1 MDFLQAPGHT
11 TTQQATTDAV
21 DLSRTILTDLFGPP
35 ERRAFAVAFWDGT
48 REAPGAHAPEFTL
61 VLRRPD
67 ALRRM
72 LVPPSELTLA
82 EAYLRGDIEIEG
94 DLGAASG
101 VADDLGALLAAPG
114 RLARVLL
121 RLQALP
127 AANDM
132 PVARTDG
139 RFRRQGVRHSLEGDR
154 AAVRHHYDLGND
166 FYALWLDR
174 RMVYSCAYFPTG
186 GETLDE
192 AQEAKLELIC
202 RKLRLRPGERLLDI
216 GCGWGGLICY
226 AAERYGVEAL
236 GITLSQAQAQ
246 LARERI
252 AAAGL
257 SGRCRVEICDYRQL
271 PPSEVFDKVVSVG
284 MVEHVGRAQMR
295 AYFEAAFRHT
305 RPGGLFLNHGIV
317 LVAPPSHGA
326 LGRLGA
332 RLWGQGAFIQS
343 YIFPDGELLPAG
355 EMLGYAEACGFEP
368 RDLESLREHYALTL
382 DHWRRRLEA
391 RHTEAVA
398 LVGEQFYRAWRLYL
412 AGAAWR
418 FRVGQIGIVQ
428 MLLARQTARGRVELP
443 LTRADLYRLP
453 GAGVEPPGF
462 PALQPV

>member
-1 MDFLQAPGHT
+1 MDFLHTPGPT
-11 TTQQATTDAV
+11 TTQQATTNAV
-21 DLSRTILTDLFGPP
+21 DLSRKILLDLFGPP
-35 ERRAFAVAFWDGT
+35 ERRTFAVVFWDGS
-48 REAPGAHAPEFTL
+48 REQPGDRAPEFTL

-72 LVPPSELTLA
+72 LLPPSELTLA
-82 EAYLRGDIEIEG
+82 ETYLRGDIEIEG
-94 DLGAASG
+94 DPGAATG
-101 VADDLGALLAAPG
+101 VADDLSALLTALA
-114 RLARVLL
+114 RLARVTL

-127 AANDM
+127 ADDRA
-132 PVARTDG
+132 PVATDG
-139 RFRRQGVRHSLEGDR
+139 GQFHHAGLRHSLERDR

-236 GITLSQAQAQ
+236 GITLSQAQAE

-257 SGRCRVEICDYRQL
+257 GGRCRVEICDYREL
-271 PPSEVFDKVVSVG
+271 PPAAVFDKVVSVG
-284 MVEHVGRAQMR
+284 MVEHVGRTQMPT
-295 AYFEAAFRHT
+295 YFEAAFRHT

-317 LVAPPSHGA
+317 LAAPPPRGA
-326 LGRLGA
+326 LSRLSA
-332 RLWGQGAFIQS
+332 RLWGQGAFIQR

-355 EMLGYAEACGFEP
+355 EMLSYAEEQGFEP

-382 DHWRRRLEA
+382 DHWRRRLEE
-391 RHTEAVA
+391 RRTEAVA
-398 LVGEQFYRAWRLYL
+398 LVGEQLYRAWRLYL
-412 AGAAWR
+412 AGSAWR

-428 MLLARQTARGRVELP
+428 MLFARQTARGRVELP
-443 LTRADLYRLP
+443 STRADLYAERPLERSL
-453 GAGVEPPGF
+453 GA
-462 PALQPV
+462 

>member
-1 MDFLQAPGHT
+1 MDFLQAPGRT

-21 DLSRTILTDLFGPP
+21 DLSRKILMDLFGPP
-35 ERRAFAVAFWDGT
+35 ERRAFAVTFWDGS
-48 REAPGAHAPEFTL
+48 REEPGGQAPEFTL
-61 VLRRPD
+61 VLRRPG

-72 LVPPSELTLA
+72 LLPPSELTLA

-94 DLGAASG
+94 DLGAATG
-101 VADDLGALLAAPG
+101 MADDLSALLTAPA

-121 RLQALP
+121 RLRALP
-127 AANDM
+127 AADEN
-132 PVARTDG
+132 PVAVEG
-139 RFRRQGVRHSLEGDR
+139 QFHHAGLRHSLERDR
-154 AAVRHHYDLGND
+154 AAIRHHYDLGND

-236 GITLSQAQAQ
+236 GITLSQPQAE

-257 SGRCRVEICDYRQL
+257 GGRCRVEICDYREL
-271 PPSEVFDKVVSVG
+271 PPTAVFDKVVSVG
-284 MVEHVGRAQMR
+284 MVEHVGRTQMPT
-295 AYFEAAFRHT
+295 YFEAAFRHT

-317 LVAPPSHGA
+317 LAAPPPRGA
-326 LGRLGA
+326 LSRLGA
-332 RLWGQGAFIQS
+332 RLWGQGAFVQR
-343 YIFPDGELLPAG
+343 YIFPDGELLPVG
-355 EMLGYAEACGFEP
+355 EMVSYAEEQGFEP

-382 DHWRRRLEA
+382 DHWRRRLEE
-391 RHTEAVA
+391 RRTEAVA
-398 LVGEQFYRAWRLYL
+398 LVGEQLYRAWRLYL
-412 AGAAWR
+412 AGSGWR
-418 FRVGQIGIVQ
+418 FRAGQIGIVQ
-428 MLLARQTARGRVELP
+428 MLFARQTARGRVELP
-443 LTRADLYRLP
+443 STRADLYAERPLERSL
-453 GAGVEPPGF
+453 GA
-462 PALQPV
+462 

>member
-21 DLSRTILTDLFGPP
+21 DLSRKILTDLFGPP

-48 REAPGAHAPEFTL
+48 REAPGAQTPAFTL
-61 VLRRPD
+61 VLRHPD
-67 ALRRM
+67 TLRRM
-72 LVPPSELTLA
+72 LLPPSELTLA
-82 EAYLRGDIEIEG
+82 EAYVRGDIEIEG

-127 AANDM
+127 VADEP

-139 RFRRQGVRHSLEGDR
+139 RFRRQGQRHSLERDR

-216 GCGWGGLICY
+216 GCGWGGLISF

-257 SGRCRVEICDYRQL
+257 SGRCRVEICDYREL

-295 AYFEAAFRHT
+295 AYFETAFRHL

-317 LVAPPSHGA
+317 LAAPQPGGT
-326 LGRLGA
+326 LRRLGA
-332 RLWGQGAFIQS
+332 RLWGQGAFIQH

-355 EMLGYAEACGFEP
+355 EMLSYAEACGFEP

-391 RHTEAVA
+391 RQTEAVA
-398 LVGEQFYRAWRLYL
+398 LVGEPLYRAWRLYL
-412 AGAAWR
+412 AGSAWR

-428 MLLARQTARGRVELP
+428 MLFARQTARGRVELP
-443 LTRADLYRLP
+443 LTRADLYAKRPLERGV
-453 GAGVEPPGF
+453 GA
-462 PALQPV
+462 

>member
-1 MDFLQAPGHT
+1 MDFLQTPGQT
-11 TTQQATTDAV
+11 TTRQATTDTV
-21 DLSRTILTDLFGPP
+21 DLSRKILLDLFGPP

-48 REAPGAHAPEFTL
+48 REAPGAQTPEFTL
-61 VLRRPD
+61 VLRHPD

-72 LVPPSELTLA
+72 LLPPSELTLA
-82 EAYLRGDIEIEG
+82 EAYVRGDIEIEG

-127 AANDM
+127 VADEP
-132 PVARTDG
+132 PVARTEG
-139 RFRRQGVRHSLEGDR
+139 RFRHQGQRHSLERDR

-186 GETLDE
+186 GETLDD

-216 GCGWGGLICY
+216 GCGWGGLISF

-257 SGRCRVEICDYRQL
+257 SGRCRVEICDYREL

-295 AYFEAAFRHT
+295 AYFETAFRHL

-317 LVAPPSHGA
+317 LAAPQPGGT
-326 LGRLGA
+326 LRRLGA
-332 RLWGQGAFIQS
+332 RLWGQGAFIQH

-355 EMLGYAEACGFEP
+355 EMLSHAEACGFEP

-391 RHTEAVA
+391 RQTEAVA
-398 LVGEQFYRAWRLYL
+398 LVGEPLYRAWRLYL
-412 AGAAWR
+412 AGSAWR
-418 FRVGQIGIVQ
+418 FRVGQIGVVQ
-428 MLLARQTARGRVELP
+428 MLFARQTARGRVELP
-443 LTRADLYRLP
+443 LTRADLYVERPLERSV
-453 GAGVEPPGF
+453 GA
-462 PALQPV
+462 

>member
-1 MDFLQAPGHT
+1 MDFLHT
-11 TTQQATTDAV
+11 SGPATTQQATTNAV
-21 DLSRTILTDLFGPP
+21 DLSRKILLDLFGPP
-35 ERRAFAVAFWDGT
+35 ERRAFAVVFWDGS
-48 REAPGAHAPEFTL
+48 REQPGHQAPEFTL

-94 DLGAASG
+94 DPGAASG
-101 VADDLGALLAAPG
+101 VADTLGALLAAPG
-114 RLARVLL
+114 RLARVAL

-127 AANDM
+127 H
-132 PVARTDG
+132 TDG
-139 RFRRQGVRHSLEGDR
+139 SPVPADGGRFYHAGLRHSLERDR

-236 GITLSQAQAQ
+236 GITLSQAQAE

-257 SGRCRVEICDYRQL
+257 SGRCRVEICDYREL
-271 PPSEVFDKVVSVG
+271 PPAAVFDKVVSVG
-284 MVEHVGRAQMR
+284 MVEHVGRTQMPT
-295 AYFEAAFRHT
+295 YFEAAFRHT

-317 LVAPPSHGA
+317 LAAPPPRGA
-326 LGRLGA
+326 LSRLGA
-332 RLWGQGAFIQS
+332 RLWGQGAFIQR

-355 EMLGYAEACGFEP
+355 EMLSYAEEQGFEP

-382 DHWRRRLEA
+382 DHWRRRLEE
-391 RHTEAVA
+391 RRNEAVA
-398 LVGEQFYRAWRLYL
+398 LVGEQVYRAWRLYL
-412 AGAAWR
+412 AGSAWR

-428 MLLARQTARGRVELP
+428 MLFARQTARGRVELP
-443 LTRADLYRLP
+443 STRADLYAERPLERSA
-453 GAGVEPPGF
+453 GA
-462 PALQPV
+462 